1 LLQRL
6 AAEVNMTAA
15 FRIVDRLRESRRL
28 LEGSAAAQLVVE
40 SLLIELKSA
49 SRRTGVATW
58 VP

>member
-6 AAEVNMTAA
+6 AAEVTISGA

-28 LEGSAAAQLVVE
+28 LEGSAAAQLVIE

-58 VP
+58 AP